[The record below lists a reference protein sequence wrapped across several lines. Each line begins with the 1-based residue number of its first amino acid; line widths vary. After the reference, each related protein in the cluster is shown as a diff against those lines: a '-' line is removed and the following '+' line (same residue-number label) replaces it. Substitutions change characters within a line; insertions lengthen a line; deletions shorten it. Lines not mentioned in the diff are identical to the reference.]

1 METLSVNAAIER
13 LDELAE
19 TDVAI
24 FGQLSLDFEGQCI
37 SHLPR
42 SERLAESEF
51 GMYTSSIWTRFDL
64 GAIGQ
69 REQWLMQFD
78 ARNVVLHG
86 AFYGPDPGYG
96 GCGHFCLW
104 PAGLVVRAIAKR

>member
-1 METLSVNAAIER
+1 MDTLSVNATLER
-13 LDELAE
+13 LNELVG

-24 FGQLSLDFEGQCI
+24 FGQLSLEFEGHCI

-42 SERLAESEF
+42 SERLPEYDSGLYA
-51 GMYTSSIWTRFDL
+51 SSIWTRFDL
-64 GAIGQ
+64 DAIGQ

-78 ARNVVLHG
+78 ARKVVLLG
-86 AFYGPDPGYG
+86 SLYGPDSGYD

-104 PAGLVVRAIAKR
+104 PAGLVVRAIAKS